1 MVVKLRI
8 FKVLRVNATCMMKWT
23 FGCFFGSKYDSG
35 ADKVTY
41 RSNCVTGLI
50 PFDMFR
56 LDLGDLKDRRRHLLT
71 LPALIIH
78 GFK

>member
-1 MVVKLRI
+1 MHDEMDLWV
-8 FKVLRVNATCMMKWT
+8 
-23 FGCFFGSKYDSG
+23 FFGSKYDSG